1 MESLAER
8 DLHDP
13 NEWKNLLQCEE
24 DTDKTLVCAAAAK
37 VLGSFGLKVT
47 ALEAIPPTT
56 PLSMQEAVS
65 TSEALTRIIT
75 TQNHDTD
82 TEEDSEEEQEPTQQR
97 QKRQKTHPSPQPTP
111 QPPSQNP
118 NHLESETMNEAL
130 PTAPIA
136 AAPASASVD
145 DGQAAALDLPP
156 RSALRWRLGEVNI
169 AACAVSSILYEAAV
183 ASKSLIVYSES
194 EFAEI
199 EKQLQATVGS
209 VQREGRRASS
219 LGLEWKKATSK
230 PNGGRQLEVNQMSPA
245 IYAGLQA
252 GKLTFTREERDGSD
266 DSTVHSLNEYDYV
279 EIEGTFYKAMAPSAQ
294 KLPVAWHRTD
304 WTPDHLQHKLNFRVL
319 DTPSITCVFHSP
331 KDDEGSWY
339 ELLHVFVPP
348 GSLEVPELHAAS
360 EAFAAAAATR
370 FEVTIDEGN
379 GQAHS
384 RRCHPKNLRGEWA
397 CLERGAKVTEGPL
410 LMHGVHRFHGVHV
423 EGRASEWVQRYNP
436 TGEGAEKSE
445 VHRAAIEK
453 TNEHCRALQKLEET
467 LLPEAAQTRHQI
479 ATTLDPA
486 AEFRVIRDDP
496 ACTPFSMGIGSGYVV
511 ECHNDSGCALEGIL
525 FQYSSEEPMPEG
537 HAWMFVA
544 AGCLHKLPA
553 KRSEGAAYMAVRGSD
568 ASHGTLPTSST
579 MPHLTTHAGVS
590 TTIITKKQV
599 VDVLSKRLAEG
610 ALPFPSQAELD
621 AARIERRAVSN
632 AVPTEPAT
640 STDGEEATVQV
651 EEVEEEDTDSD
662 STSDEDEGES
672 EESESEIEESAPTTV
687 LVSSNAPAPGG
698 WKESMLKKLQS
709 EEIQAT
715 KLEDAPKSIRK
726 LCSADSVIIGT
737 TPSMYEALRI
747 SQSNKI
753 RAGMMLQE
761 LMRRVSACNV
771 TIKHHL
777 TLPGGSTQYSW
788 FVLSADGMKELAEA
802 ARTSAADLDTHIGNR
817 GFQQMINRAVQKE
830 LAEQGLH
837 CCTTCTMPVLD
848 TDDPQYEQK
857 AALIQEVGRRG
868 VALKACGCGMAHV
881 VAA

>member
-1 MESLAER
+1 MESLGER

-13 NEWKNLLQCEE
+13 NEWKSLLQCEE
-24 DTDKTLVCAAAAK
+24 GTDKTLVCAAAAK

-47 ALEAIPPTT
+47 ALEAIPPTA
-56 PLSMQEAVS
+56 PLSTEEVVA
-65 TSEALTRIIT
+65 TSQALTRVVA
-75 TQNHDTD
+75 TQNPDTD
-82 TEEDSEEEQEPTQQR
+82 TEEDSEEESEPIQQR

-111 QPPSQNP
+111 QPPSQNL
-118 NHLESETMNEAL
+118 NHSESETMNEAL
-130 PTAPIA
+130 PTAPIVTA
-136 AAPASASVD
+136 SAPASVL
-145 DGQAAALDLPP
+145 DGQTAALDLPP

-169 AACAVSSILYEAAV
+169 AACAVSRTLYEAAV

-199 EKQLQATVGS
+199 ERKLQATVGS

-219 LGLEWKKATSK
+219 LGLEWKKVPSK
-230 PNGGRQLEVNQMSPA
+230 PNGGRQLEVSQLSHA
-245 IYAGLQA
+245 IRAGLHA

-266 DSTVHSLNEYDYV
+266 DSTVHSLHEYDYI
-279 EIEGTFYKAMAPSAQ
+279 EISGSFYKAMAPAAQ

-304 WTPDHLQHKLNFRVL
+304 WTSSYLEHTLNFRVL
-319 DTPSITCVFHSP
+319 DTPSITCVFHPP

-360 EAFAAAAATR
+360 EAFAEAVETR
-370 FEVTIDEGN
+370 FEATIDEDD

-445 VHRAAIEK
+445 AHRAAIEK
-453 TNEHCRALQKLEET
+453 TNKHCRALQRLEET
-467 LLPEAAQTRHQI
+467 LLPEAAETRHQI

-486 AEFRVIRDDP
+486 AEFRVIKDDP
-496 ACTPFSMGIGSGYVV
+496 ACTPFSMGMGSGYVV

-579 MPHLTTHAGVS
+579 MPHLATHAGVS

-621 AARIERRAVSN
+621 AARTERRAVSN

-640 STDGEEATVQV
+640 STDSEETTVQV
-651 EEVEEEDTDSD
+651 EDVGEADSD
-662 STSDEDEGES
+662 SDSSSDEDEEES
-672 EESESEIEESAPTTV
+672 EESSESESEESTPTV
-687 LVSSNAPAPGG
+687 LVSAPCG
-698 WKESMLKKLQS
+698 WKENMLKKIQS
-709 EEIQAT
+709 GEIQAT

-726 LCSADSVIIGT
+726 LCSADSIIIGT
-737 TPSMYEALRI
+737 TPSMYEALGI

-761 LMRRVSACNV
+761 LMRRVSACNA

-802 ARTSAADLDTHIGNR
+802 ARTSATALDTSIWNN
-817 GFQQMINRAVQKE
+817 GFQQKIDKAVQRE

-848 TDDPQYEQK
+848 PNDSQYDQK
-857 AALIQEVGRRG
+857 ASLIQEVGCRG
-868 VALKACGCGMAHV
+868 VALKACGCGAAHV
-881 VAA
+881 VVS